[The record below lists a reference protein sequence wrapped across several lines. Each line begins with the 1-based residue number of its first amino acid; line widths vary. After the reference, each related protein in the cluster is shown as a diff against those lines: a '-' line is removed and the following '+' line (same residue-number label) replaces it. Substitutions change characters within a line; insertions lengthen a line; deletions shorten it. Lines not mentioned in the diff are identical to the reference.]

1 MANMNHWMPGGVG
14 GLIVWGGIIL
24 FAGLLLR
31 SLPGRRRD
39 PPSDPETPLEILK
52 RRYAGARSTRTS
64 SKGANASSMMPGEP
78 VSRDMCIR
86 RVSPARMNGL
96 PAACRKP

>member
-52 RRYAGARSTRTS
+52 RRYAR
-64 SKGANASSMMPGEP
+64 GEI
-78 VSRDMCIR
+78 DQDEFER
-86 RVSPARMNGL
+86 RKRELDDAG
-96 PAACRKP
+96 

>member
-52 RRYAGARSTRTS
+52 RRYARGEINRDEFERRRQN
-64 SKGANASSMMPGEP
+64 GPGWGEYS
-78 VSRDMCIR
+78 V
-86 RVSPARMNGL
+86 L
-96 PAACRKP
+96 